1 MRLADAVTTL
11 WYPGPS
17 ILPDPDCPMKHQ
29 RNIPIID
36 LFMMATAIV
45 ATMVAQAG
53 WQTGF
58 ALLKGLPMLAGIALI
73 WRAQGM
79 EAGLRRWLL
88 AGAVGGLAGDLL
100 LLVPGLFLAGLAA
113 FLVGHLCY
121 LAGFIREAGPFPH
134 RKSLAA
140 MLAFALAAL
149 AVILPSLPAAML
161 APVILYALTI
171 CLMAAQAVGRHLAR
185 PGEGSIMV
193 AAGALLFVLSDLSLA
208 VNRFVTPLPLSSL
221 LVLGTYYPA
230 QYLILRGMAKWP
242 PGT

>member
-1 MRLADAVTTL
+1 MPRT
-11 WYPGPS
+11 PP
-17 ILPDPDCPMKHQ
+17 
-29 RNIPIID
+29 RID
-36 LFMMATAIV
+36 LFMLATAV
-45 ATMVAQAG
+45 AATVAAQAG

-58 ALLKGLPMLAGIALI
+58 ALLKGLPLLAGIALI
-73 WRAQGM
+73 WRAGGM

-121 LAGFIREAGPFPH
+121 LAGFIRDAGPFPH
-134 RKSLAA
+134 RPSLAV
-140 MLAFALAAL
+140 MLGFALAAL
-149 AVILPSLPAAML
+149 AFILPSLPTAML

-171 CLMAAQAVGRHLAR
+171 CLMAAQAVGRHLTR
-185 PGEGSIMV
+185 RGEGSVLV

-208 VNRFVTPLPLSSL
+208 VNRFVTPLPLASL

-242 PGT
+242 PGA